1 MKFGQQV
8 RRWAKQPKILAGV
21 AGGAVMFV
29 TVSYLLMSPPVR
41 RADQGMGGRTDITPP
56 PTLQSN
62 PMQRVGPDEANRR
75 VTLNVQ
81 KAEEA
86 KLAGK
91 SYMAP
96 PVVARVDEGDALSEP
111 PQAKAARQARGL
123 NVTTPAL
130 PAVAGVENG
139 HESQQVVHEAPP
151 VDNQLVQEI
160 SSHLS
165 TQVDMI
171 AETVMQGGEASKV
184 LWYSEPKPKQGQTTR
199 QNLAGAQSVTTQRP
213 LQTGALVAGANPQT
227 SGMPVGAGQQP
238 VATTSQYEMVLAAKP
253 GDIFYATL
261 KIGFNSDDPQGLPI
275 FATIH
280 DARPDGTLGPLDGA
294 VVMGAVN
301 YTEQQAA
308 VTFTQMILTDGR
320 QAETKSMAV
329 KLDTLRAGIAQN
341 VNNHTFAKYGA
352 MTVASLLQGAGEA
365 GQMLIQND
373 RSYYANNSGLY
384 STGNSNMNWGQV
396 GLAAAQPLGNN
407 LSSALSQ
414 SFNRP
419 ATKSSKPGMEIG
431 VVFLQSV
438 MIAERHAATE
448 IAGTEPNQYQYEGA
462 VTP

>member
-8 RRWAKQPKILAGV
+8 RQWAKQPKILAGV
-21 AGGAVMFV
+21 AGGAIMVV

-41 RADQGMGGRTDITPP
+41 RADQGLGGRTDITPP
-56 PTLQSN
+56 PALQSN
-62 PMQRVGPDEANRR
+62 PMQRVGQDEANRR

-96 PVVARVDEGDALSEP
+96 PVVARADEGDAPSEP

-123 NVTTPAL
+123 NVATPAL

-139 HESQQVVHEAPP
+139 QETQQVVHEAPP

-160 SSHLS
+160 SSNLS
-165 TQVDMI
+165 KQVDMI
-171 AETVMQGGEASKV
+171 ADTVMQGGEASKV
-184 LWYSEPKPKQGQTTR
+184 LWYSEAKPKQVQ
-199 QNLAGAQSVTTQRP
+199 AVAQPVAAQRP
-213 LQTGALVAGANPQT
+213 LQTGQPVAGANPQA
-227 SGMPVGAGQQP
+227 SGMAVAAGQQAA
-238 VATTSQYEMVLAAKP
+238 VSTSPYDMVLAAKP

-294 VVMGAVN
+294 VVMGSVN

-438 MIAERHAATE
+438 MIAERRAATE
-448 IAGTEPNQYQYEGA
+448 IAGTEPNQYEGA
-462 VTP
+462 GTP